1 MTRCWECGRTIPLAV
16 HVRWRY
22 AQTGDGYQYGL
33 AGGRNEQYGKV
44 AYCPTCDDA
53 RTAAQQALRVR
64 DAKELAVGAGVLA
77 VTVVGCAVGVPWAL
91 GILLACAVAYLRMV
105 WPVLLAGLSVAT
117 GFHMVL
123 GRDPADDPAHA
134 LPMLVVAVAV
144 MLSAKAVIASL
155 RVRDQRV
162 PREERAA

>member
-1 MTRCWECGRTIPLAV
+1 MTRCCECESTIPPPV
-16 HVRWRY
+16 RVRWRY
-22 AQTGDGYQYGL
+22 GQTGAGFQYGW

-53 RTAAQQALRVR
+53 RTAAQQALRAR
-64 DAKELAVGAGVLA
+64 DVKELAIGAGVLA

-91 GILLACAVAYLRMV
+91 GVLLACAVAYLRLL
-105 WPVLLAGLSVAT
+105 WPVLLAGVSVVT

-123 GRDPADDPAHA
+123 GRDAADDPAHA
-134 LPMLVVAVAV
+134 LPALVVAVAV
-144 MLSAKAVIASL
+144 MLSAKAVIGSL
-155 RVRDQRV
+155 RVRDQGV